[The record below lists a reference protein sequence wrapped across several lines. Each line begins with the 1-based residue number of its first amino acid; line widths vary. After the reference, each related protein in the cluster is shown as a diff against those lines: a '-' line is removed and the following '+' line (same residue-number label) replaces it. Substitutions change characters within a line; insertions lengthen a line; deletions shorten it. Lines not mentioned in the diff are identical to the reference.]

1 MLCQLIFITEK
12 FTLSKLSE
20 AMHALGRLGQP
31 ADIARAIVFLLDPAN
46 SWITGQVL
54 AVDGGL
60 SRVRPRMKA

>member
-1 MLCQLIFITEK
+1 LDATDFDAVERGRPCTRS
-12 FTLSKLSE
+12 TW
-20 AMHALGRLGQP
+20 LGLP
-31 ADIARAIVFLLDPAN
+31 VDIARAIVFLLDPAN